1 MFELSILNAKLPHD
15 KLRTVFH
22 KLIDFF
28 FDGGEKNFILPNYFG
43 ANNSNPTP
51 FFSKVY
57 IYVYIEKE
65 RKKETET
72 ETERMVIM
80 LR

>member
-1 MFELSILNAKLPHD
+1 MINFEQCSTSLQ
-15 KLRTVFH
+15 T
-22 KLIDFF
+22 FF
-28 FDGGEKNFILPNYFG
+28 LMDRENNFILLNYFG

-65 RKKETET
+65 REKKRQRQRQREW
-72 ETERMVIM
+72 
-80 LR
+80 